1 MKHPVTRILV
11 LLLLSLVCASSLAAS
26 KDDLDVQRLSNS
38 LNQLDQDSTLGPY
51 AQAER
56 ALARDAVQQLKQAGS
71 SERPHALYI
80 AERRVDQARAAAQLE
95 EAQHELNKLNR
106 EHDQIL
112 LEASRRDA
120 EATRRELERERL
132 QNQLAMEETQR
143 LQQQGEAY
151 SKAAAQA
158 QAEAEQARKLAEAQ
172 AHSAALARRQA
183 SVAEAAA
190 LALRARMESMTPR
203 QGSQGMQMTIT
214 GDAFA
219 SGQAS
224 LKPEARKHLGRIIQ
238 FVQSAP
244 GTPVLIQGFTDSTGS
259 AQANKSLS
267 LQRAQAVRNAL
278 IAAGVSASRMST
290 QGMGEADP
298 VASNAS
304 ASGRAMNRRVVV
316 ILRDK

>member
-1 MKHPVTRILV
+1 MKRSVSRIVVFVILA
-11 LLLLSLVCASSLAAS
+11 LACASALASS
-26 KDDLDVQRLSNS
+26 KDDLDVQRLSTS
-38 LNQLDQDSTLGPY
+38 LNQLDRDPVLGPY

-56 ALARDAVQQLKQAGS
+56 VLARNAVQQLESAGS
-71 SERPHALYI
+71 SERPHALYM

-95 EAQHELNKLNR
+95 AARHTLVQLNH

-112 LEASRRDA
+112 LQASRQDA

-132 QNQLAMEETQR
+132 ENQLAMEETQR

-158 QAEAEQARKLAEAQ
+158 RAEAEQARKLAQAQ
-172 AHSAALARRQA
+172 AHSAALARKQA
-183 SVAEAAA
+183 SLAEAAA
-190 LALRARMESMTPR
+190 LALRARMLGMTPR
-203 QGSQGMQMTIT
+203 QGKLGMQMTLT

-219 SGQAS
+219 PGQS
-224 LKPEARKHLGRIIQ
+224 HLKPEARQHLGRMIE

-244 GTPVLIQGFTDSTGS
+244 GTPVLIQGYTDATGS
-259 AQANKSLS
+259 PSANKALS

-278 IAAGVSASRMST
+278 IAAGVSASRMHT